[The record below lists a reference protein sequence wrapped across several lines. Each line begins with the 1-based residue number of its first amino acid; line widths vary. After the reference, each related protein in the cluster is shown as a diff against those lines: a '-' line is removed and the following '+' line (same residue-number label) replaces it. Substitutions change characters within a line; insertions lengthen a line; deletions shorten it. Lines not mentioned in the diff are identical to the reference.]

1 MLLIAPMLT
10 TKSLDNNAIELLLN
24 PRQSVD
30 LPGLGYGQPY
40 PLLDTAATHAS
51 CRDDGVFL
59 QLRDQPGRYEFFTGL
74 CHATDVRFMILPVQ
88 FFNRRHHVLGIDSL
102 LAVSESTQKSGITQH
117 VDQSGYATRITVY
130 WCKRIVREKIIVLS
144 ADNL

>member
-10 TKSLDNNAIELLLN
+10 TESLDNSAIELLPN
-24 PRQSVD
+24 PLHWVD
-30 LPGLGYGQPY
+30 QPGLGYGQPY

-51 CRDDGVFL
+51 RRDDGVFL

-117 VDQSGYATRITVY
+117 VDQSGYATGVTVNGRERIIRNQV
-130 WCKRIVREKIIVLS
+130 IVPTAR
-144 ADNL
+144 NL